1 MTVFSLSGL
10 PRDSKYLPSPST
22 RGLTFLILLGFATIF
37 CGKLLPSGVHGCK
50 LKRLKLKL

>member
-37 CGKLLPSGVHGCK
+37 CGKLLPNGVHECK